1 MRTATVYDI
10 YRKADNKK
18 VAAIT
23 PSDSGTIECGSLKCG
38 EYYLVEHEEV
48 KTMSEKESPL
58 FNKLI
63 DVVSYKRR
71 NERELTDFEQK
82 RYKYLAMKKTEFAM
96 EFINASARYEMK
108 KFELSAISITVILS
122 ILLGIWGNVLPVIA
136 RWAVSEND
144 MLTIT
149 EMEREVAFI
158 ATILMLLLFVLAMLL
173 IYCLKK
179 QCYNSARE
187 VHLMKEV
194 KKLRDNALST
204 TYQCDSKRG

>member
-18 VAAIT
+18 VATIT
-23 PSDSGTIECGSLKCG
+23 PNESGIIECGSLKCG
-38 EYYLVEHEEV
+38 EYYLEEHEEFT
-48 KTMSEKESPL
+48 TMREKKSPL

-63 DVVSYKRR
+63 DAYKRK

-108 KFELSAISITVILS
+108 KFELSAISITLILS

-136 RWAVSEND
+136 HWAVSEND
-144 MLTIT
+144 LLTI
-149 EMEREVAFI
+149 I
-158 ATILMLLLFVLAMLL
+158 ATILMMLLFVLAMLL
-173 IYCLKK
+173 IFCLKK

-204 TYQCDSKRG
+204 TYQCD

>member
-1 MRTATVYDI
+1 MKATMVYDI
-10 YRKADNKK
+10 YNKTDNKK
-18 VAAIT
+18 VATIT
-23 PSDSGTIECGSLKCG
+23 PNESGIIECGTLKCG
-38 EYYLVEHEEV
+38 EYYLVEHENV
-48 KTMSEKESPL
+48 TAMSKKENPL
-58 FNKLI
+58 FNKLF
-63 DVVSYKRR
+63 DAYKRK

-96 EFINASARYEMK
+96 EFINVSARYEMK
-108 KFELSAISITVILS
+108 KFELSALIITLILS

-144 MLTIT
+144 LLTIA

-158 ATILMLLLFVLAMLL
+158 ATILMLILFVLAMLL
-173 IYCLKK
+173 IFCLKK

-204 TYQCDSKRG
+204 TY

>member
-1 MRTATVYDI
+1 MKAAMVYDI
-10 YRKADNKK
+10 YNKTDNKK
-18 VAAIT
+18 VATIA
-23 PSDSGTIECGSLKCG
+23 PNESGIIECGSLKCG
-38 EYYLVEHEEV
+38 EYYLEEHEEV
-48 KTMSEKESPL
+48 TTMREKKSPL
-58 FNKLI
+58 FNKLF
-63 DVVSYKRR
+63 DAYKRR

-108 KFELSAISITVILS
+108 KFELSALSITVILS

-144 MLTIT
+144 LLTIA
-149 EMEREVAFI
+149 EMEREAAFI

-173 IYCLKK
+173 IFCLKK

-204 TYQCDSKRG
+204 TYQCD

>member
-18 VAAIT
+18 VATIT
-23 PSDSGTIECGSLKCG
+23 PNESGIIECGSLKCG
-38 EYYLVEHEEV
+38 EYYLEEHEEV
-48 KTMSEKESPL
+48 TTMREKKSPL

-63 DVVSYKRR
+63 DAYKRK

-108 KFELSAISITVILS
+108 KFELSAISITLILS

-144 MLTIT
+144 LLTIA
-149 EMEREVAFI
+149 EMEREAAFI

-173 IYCLKK
+173 IFCLKK
-179 QCYNSARE
+179 QCYKSARE

-204 TYQCDSKRG
+204 TYQCD